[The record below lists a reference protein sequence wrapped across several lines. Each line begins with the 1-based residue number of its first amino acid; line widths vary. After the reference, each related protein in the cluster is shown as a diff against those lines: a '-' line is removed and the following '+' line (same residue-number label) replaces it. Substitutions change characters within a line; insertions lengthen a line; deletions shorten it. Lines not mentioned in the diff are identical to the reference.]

1 MPPQL
6 IIAACAVAILGLL
19 AWLGRPSEKPRRSQG
34 RPPHRGRASRPLTR
48 YVGDYTGQLTVEYAP
63 RTDGAPDP
71 GEVVWTWVPF
81 EEDHTQGKD
90 RPVLLV
96 GRDGPWL
103 LGLQLTSQDRTGT
116 TGPRGGQWVP
126 IGSGPWDSRRRPSAV
141 RVDRIVRI
149 DPAAVRREGAILDR
163 QRFEDVA
170 HSLKRL

>member
-1 MPPQL
+1 MTPQL
-6 IIAACAVAILGLL
+6 IIAATVVAILGLL
-19 AWLGRPSEKPRRSQG
+19 AWLGRPTEESHRPPGRHSSPGQPG
-34 RPPHRGRASRPLTR
+34 RPPTK
-48 YVGDYTGQLTVEYAP
+48 YVGDYTGQFTVEYSP
-63 RTDGAPDP
+63 KPDGVPDP
-71 GEVVWTWVPF
+71 GEVVWAWVPF
-81 EEDHTQGKD
+81 EEDHTRGKD

-141 RVDRIVRI
+141 RIDRVVRVD
-149 DPAAVRREGAILDR
+149 PGAVRREGAILDR
-163 QRFEDVA
+163 QRFNTVA